1 MAATVDKTYY
11 VYGLY
16 EPDTGVVRY
25 IGRGKKDRWR
35 RHFRAADRHYNPMM
49 ARMFS
54 RYGQTVQVR
63 KIAEGMTYDEATA
76 LEVRLIAETG
86 RGRKGPLYNMTDG
99 GDGMAG
105 HVPTN
110 AHREK
115 IAESNRRRRLSPE
128 TRAKIAA
135 SRLGQKPSPEH
146 RAALSASRIGN
157 TNARGN
163 KGNKRA
169 PFSAEHR
176 AKLSAAAKSYKT
188 FLGRSHSEETKA
200 KISAARKVM
209 FAAKGG
215 IDGCDSR

>member
-63 KIAEGMTYDEATA
+63 KFAEGMTYDEATA

-99 GDGMAG
+99 GDGMHG
-105 HVPTN
+105 HIPT
-110 AHREK
+110 AEHREK
-115 IAESNRRRRLSPE
+115 IAAANRRRR
-128 TRAKIAA
+128 
-135 SRLGQKPSPEH
+135 
-146 RAALSASRIGN
+146 
-157 TNARGN
+157 
-163 KGNKRA
+163 
-169 PFSAEHR
+169 
-176 AKLSAAAKSYKT
+176 
-188 FLGRSHSEETKA
+188 HSEETKA
-200 KISAARKVM
+200 KMAAAAKGRKASPETRTMLSLQRVGNKFASALKGRKRPPFSEETKRKISDAAKGNKKWLGRKHTAETKQKLSAARRRTLSKLQE
-209 FAAKGG
+209 AAAWPPL
-215 IDGCDSR
+215 